1 MTDENSDI
9 ESQAL
14 ALFEQ
19 ALEGQ
24 KDEILKAAPE
34 IIDIRR
40 QQVQNNL
47 GDIGYIQLLAN
58 ALQISGEALLDTGE
72 KKQGC
77 IYIFEALEHVK
88 AYAEKKAFSEVDKK
102 MF

>member
-24 KDEILKAAPE
+24 KDEILKAAPW
-34 IIDIRR
+34 
-40 QQVQNNL
+40 NNWYKTAA
-47 GDIGYIQLLAN
+47 G
-58 ALQISGEALLDTGE
+58 S
-72 KKQGC
+72 K
-77 IYIFEALEHVK
+77 
-88 AYAEKKAFSEVDKK
+88 
-102 MF
+102 